1 MTIRVTEIQIE
12 PIKPQGG
19 IIGFASCVI
28 NDQFYIGDIAIA
40 TKLSGGFRLIYPTK
54 KYLGKS
60 FSILHPIN
68 KSVGVALEQ
77 AIIEKL
83 IELNK
88 KNS

>member
-19 IIGFASCVI
+19 IVGFASCVI
-28 NDQFYIGDIAIA
+28 NEQFYIGDIAIA

-60 FSILHPIN
+60 FSIMYPIE
-68 KSVGVALEQ
+68 KSVGVALEL
-77 AIIEKL
+77 AIIGRL
-83 IELNK
+83 RELNK